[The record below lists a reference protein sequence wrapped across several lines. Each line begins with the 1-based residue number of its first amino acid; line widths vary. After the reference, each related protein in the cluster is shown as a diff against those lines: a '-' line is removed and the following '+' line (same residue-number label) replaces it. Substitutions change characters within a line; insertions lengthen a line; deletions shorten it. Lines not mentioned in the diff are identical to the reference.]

1 MQNSSIIELLDK
13 KNQILDEIKNIE
25 ENCEGTHNSFN
36 IEKIHKLSEE
46 QVILTNEKSKHLEKL
61 SEIDSKLRSIN
72 SKIRTLSG
80 EGIDKILDAITE
92 QRWFF
97 FKNKPKVIMDRF
109 TGILWAN
116 LDYFDFYNV
125 DSETHTF
132 SLEEAMEIVDNLD
145 LNGYKNWTI
154 PTAKQLITMIDDK
167 SFPFQEGNC
176 HRIKNL
182 DYWFALEGDTYCLDL
197 DNYNRDRANVYL
209 LPCNTS
215 LTNDEYAKSIM
226 DNRIYSQIEKTQF
239 TLNMFISNG
248 LEPIFKDDKIT
259 QLYNKVYIEKP
270 ALMKEYEEIKK
281 KIARF
286 HDNSSISSVFDFS
299 TLIEEFDISSINA
312 SIIKY
317 YKAVQKWID
326 TIVEMLDF
334 FESEKIEIIKNFKK
348 LKLEVFKAYEPELE
362 LSDDENLLFGNR
374 RDFIRK
380 ITDFDIRTIKSRLLS
395 IRKNADDIEL
405 RLDDINR
412 GDNIIEELAKL
423 EKAERVSFELMA
435 ENTIDIVKT
444 TLAKAEYF
452 EKNKR
457 VLTSLINIENS
468 WADDYKMLKIKFK
481 NKFRNICEKEG
492 IDSITWSSWY
502 RDWYIKRFSIEMLF
516 LPLIQRE
523 VASPIKENDSI
534 AEDIVS
540 VVEKILNSLQLYKDN
555 IDDFYTNER
564 KRIYAKFEGTLNKE
578 AAENA
583 EVDKALQQLNSYLK
597 GNIKNIISNLKS
609 IDDKIFIQKWIKPLV
624 NIEI

>member
-1 MQNSSIIELLDK
+1 MQKSSIIELLDR
-13 KNQILDEIKNIE
+13 KNEILDDIKNIE
-25 ENCEGTHNSFN
+25 ENCEGTRNSLN
-36 IEKIHKLSEE
+36 KEKIYHLSEE
-46 QVILTNEKSKHLEKL
+46 QANLTSQKSMHLNKL
-61 SEIDSKLRSIN
+61 SEIDSRLRSIN

-80 EGIDKILDAITE
+80 EGIDKILDAINE

-125 DSETHTF
+125 NSESHTF
-132 SLEEAMEIVDNLD
+132 SFEEALEVVDNLD
-145 LNGYKNWTI
+145 LNSYKNWTI
-154 PTAKQLITMIDDK
+154 PTVKQLITMIDDK
-167 SFPFQEGNC
+167 TFPFQEGNC

-182 DYWFALEGDTYCLDL
+182 DYWFALEGDTNCLDL
-197 DNYNRDRANVYL
+197 DNYNRNRANVYL

-226 DNRIYSQIEKTQF
+226 DNKIYSQTEKTQF

-248 LEPIFKDDKIT
+248 LEPIFNDDWIT
-259 QLYNKVYIEKP
+259 QLYHKVYIEKP
-270 ALMKEYEEIKK
+270 SLLQEYEVIKK
-281 KIARF
+281 EIAKH
-286 HDNSSISSVFDFS
+286 HDNSSVSSAFDFS
-299 TLIEEFDISSINA
+299 TLIEEFDLNSINA

-317 YKAVQKWID
+317 YKAVKKWVD

-334 FESEKIEIIKNFKK
+334 FESEKIDLVKNFKK
-348 LKLEVFKAYEPELE
+348 LKLETFKAYEPELE
-362 LSDDENLLFGNR
+362 MSDDENLLFGNR

-380 ITDFDIRTIKSRLLS
+380 IIDFDIKAIKRKLLS
-395 IRKNADDIEL
+395 VRKNADDIEL
-405 RLDDINR
+405 KLDDINR
-412 GDNIIEELAKL
+412 GDNIIEDLAKL
-423 EKAERVSFELMA
+423 EKTERVSFELMA
-435 ENTIDIVKT
+435 EYTIDIVKT
-444 TLAKAEYF
+444 ALAKAEYF

-481 NKFRNICEKEG
+481 NKFRIICEKESIDG
-492 IDSITWSSWY
+492 ISWSSWY
-502 RDWYIKRFSIEMLF
+502 RDWYIHRYAVEMLF
-516 LPLIQRE
+516 LPLMQRE
-523 VASPIKENDSI
+523 LTSTFKDNNSI

-564 KRIYAKFEGTLNKE
+564 KRIYSKFEGMLNKE

-583 EVDKALQQLNSYLK
+583 EVENELNKLHSYLK
-597 GNIKNIISNLKS
+597 GNIENIVSSLKS
-609 IDDKIFIQKWIKPLV
+609 IDDKMFIQKWIKPLV
-624 NIEI
+624 NIKI